1 MVKSQLPLRSAIIEI
16 LRLKNGMMLD
26 NDLLIA
32 LKKRYGNYIFSD
44 SEISKALLTL
54 ETQGLIHVQIIQGT
68 KKIIQEINEQDGYLG
83 VEEE

>member
-1 MVKSQLPLRSAIIEI
+1 
-16 LRLKNGMMLD
+16 MMLD

-32 LKKRYGNYIFSD
+32 LKKRYGNYIISD

-54 ETQGLIHVQIIQGT
+54 ETQGLIHVQIIQGK
-68 KKIIQEINEQDGYLG
+68 KKIIQEINEHDGYLG